1 MSSSKT
7 APHHRLEERRKS
19 HIANIELT
27 ANKPEVTIRDV
38 SRRNSLS
45 PNIVSQIN
53 LGPQRRPGSF
63 RIHDKR
69 HSQSPGYS
77 KRGLHHATS
86 TDGES
91 ILRKGNERIQITN
104 EIFWQLSF
112 PT

>member
-19 HIANIELT
+19 HIANIELPV
-27 ANKPEVTIRDV
+27 NKPEVTIRDV

-69 HSQSPGYS
+69 HSQSPGYG
-77 KRGLHHATS
+77 KRGLHTAIS

-91 ILRKGNERIQITN
+91 ILRKGNVRKLITSY
-104 EIFWQLSF
+104 IFG
-112 PT
+112 

>member
-7 APHHRLEERRKS
+7 APHHRLDERRKS

-27 ANKPEVTIRDV
+27 ANKPEVAIRDV

-53 LGPQRRPGSF
+53 FGPQRRPGSF

-69 HSQSPGYS
+69 QSPGYS

-86 TDGES
+86 TDGEN
-91 ILRKGNERIQITN
+91 ILRKGNVRIQITN